1 MFMRFRGGGIGH
13 RATRDVEHQLVE
25 KDEWENVD
33 AETAAEATVDLTP
46 AEMPGTE
53 GTSEPE
59 NPGNNGG
66 DVEEEGEGE
75 EDEGDVDG
83 DGGGE
88 GGDDDDDD
96 GDLGPEDGEA
106 PEGVDDE
113 AAYGYSPL

>member
-13 RATRDVEHQLVE
+13 RATRHVEHQLIE
-25 KDEWENVD
+25 EDEWENVD
-33 AETAAEATVDLTP
+33 AETAAEAAIDMTP
-46 AEMPGTE
+46 AETPGTELE
-53 GTSEPE
+53 GTSEHE
-59 NPGNNGG
+59 GPGNNGR
-66 DVEEEGEGE
+66 DEEEEGE

-83 DGGGE
+83 DGGG
-88 GGDDDDDD
+88 DDED